1 MRRLLALAALAATRR
16 PGGALRAEGAAL
28 QGAGAA
34 RLGRP
39 IVTGCLLE
47 CGVQDQSCVTQCQVC
62 VEEQKCRTLRSDRC
76 GVCLREVRDST
87 RARATANG
95 VTIDSGGVPLAH
107 EGVQVRLEAARFR
120 SVDEIRL
127 TRRARDAVL
136 VAQRQVEWAAEEWTD
151 QSHELHRAKARLKL
165 AQEQYA
171 ISTVEHAKKVKK
183 LESQIAR
190 TRLERAR
197 LQEELRGAEREARGA
212 REAGAG
218 QGAAR
223 ARAGGG
229 RTSPEGAA
237 RGEAVDKATAR
248 EWALRRHL
256 GMQER
261 MEKHLEE
268 RLRYEEEHAKWLVRG
283 LEKDVKK
290 AEQDVEG
297 AAGRLRYTRAIA
309 RLAEDNL
316 REAKDRYLSA
326 QAMSLR
332 AGKVVDH
339 LEGMIKDRLG
349 PMMPDPPMSYE
360 GGPNQTV
367 PPSADLAYT

>member
-1 MRRLLALAALAATRR
+1 MRRLLALAALAATRHPAR
-16 PGGALRAEGAAL
+16 AGGALQWKGAAL

-47 CGVQDQSCVTQCQVC
+47 CGVQDQSCATQCQVC
-62 VEEQKCRTLRSDRC
+62 VEEHRCATLKSDRC
-76 GVCLREVRDST
+76 GVCLREVREST
-87 RARATANG
+87 YARATANG
-95 VTIDSGGVPLAH
+95 VSIDSGGVPLAR
-107 EGVQVRLEAARFR
+107 EGVHVRLEAARFS

-136 VAQRQVEWAAEEWTD
+136 VAQRQVEWAAEECID
-151 QSHELHRAKARLKL
+151 QSRELHKAKARLEL
-165 AQEQYA
+165 AQKQYA
-171 ISTVEHAKKVKK
+171 ISTIEHAKKVKK
-183 LESQIAR
+183 LKSQIATTQFER
-190 TRLERAR
+190 TRL
-197 LQEELRGAEREARGA
+197 QKELDKGEGEPKTRRDAPDSRH
-212 REAGAG
+212 
-218 QGAAR
+218 
-223 ARAGGG
+223 
-229 RTSPEGAA
+229 TNPEGAA
-237 RGEAVDKATAR
+237 RGEAVDEAQAR
-248 EWALRRHL
+248 EWALQRHL

-268 RLRYEEEHAKWLVRG
+268 RLRYEEEHAKWLDRG

-290 AEQDVEG
+290 AEQGVEG
-297 AAGRLRYTRAIA
+297 AVGRLRHIRAIE

-349 PMMPDPPMSYE
+349 PIMPDPPMSYE

-367 PPSADLAYT
+367 PPSAELAYT